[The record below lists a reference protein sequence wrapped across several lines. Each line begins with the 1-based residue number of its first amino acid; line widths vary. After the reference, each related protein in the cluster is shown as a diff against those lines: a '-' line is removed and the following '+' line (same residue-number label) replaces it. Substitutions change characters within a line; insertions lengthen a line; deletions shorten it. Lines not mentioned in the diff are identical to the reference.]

1 MIRVTR
7 LDGSQMYLNE
17 DLIEIIEET
26 PDTHITLTN
35 GKRYLVREQASVL
48 IEQIVCFR
56 ARVLAHTQR
65 GRGRKYLHKGMAG
78 SFRPVLETP
87 DAEWEK

>member
-1 MIRVTR
+1 
-7 LDGSQMYLNE
+7 MYLNE

-35 GKRYLVREQASVL
+35 GKRYLIRESASFL

-56 ARVLAHTQR
+56 ARVISHTQR
-65 GRGRKYLHKGMAG
+65 GQGRKYFRKGLAAI
-78 SFRPVLETP
+78 FRPAHVTR
-87 DAEWEK
+87 DAECEK

>member
-7 LDGSQMYLNE
+7 LDGSVMYLNE

-26 PDTHITLTN
+26 PDTHVTLTN
-35 GKRYLVREQASVL
+35 GKRYLLRERASAL

-56 ARVLAHTQR
+56 ARVIGSTLR
-65 GRGRKYLHKGMAG
+65 GRGRKYLHRGIAG
-78 SFRPVLETP
+78 NFRPVWVTS
-87 DAEWEK
+87 DAEREK

>member
-35 GKRYLVREQASVL
+35 GKRYLVRERASVL

-56 ARVLAHTQR
+56 ARVIAHTQR
-65 GRGRKYLHKGMAG
+65 GRGRKSLHKGMAG
-78 SFRPVLETP
+78 SFRAVFVTS

>member
-7 LDGSQMYLNE
+7 LDHSQMYLNE

-35 GKRYLVREQASVL
+35 GKRYLVRERASVL

-56 ARVLAHTQR
+56 ARVIARFHR
-65 GRGRKYLHKGMAG
+65 GRGRRYLHKSMAG
-78 SFRPVLETP
+78 SFRPGSGTP
-87 DAEWEK
+87 DAEREK

>member
-7 LDGSQMYLNE
+7 LDGSQMFLNE

-35 GKRYLVREQASVL
+35 GKRYLVREHASVI

-56 ARVLAHTQR
+56 VRVLAHTRR
-65 GRGRKYLHKGMAG
+65 GWGRKYLHKSMVGI
-78 SFRPVLETP
+78 FRPVIATP
-87 DAEWEK
+87 DAE

>member
-1 MIRVTR
+1 
-7 LDGSQMYLNE
+7 MYLNE

-35 GKRYLVREQASVL
+35 GKRYLVRECASFL

-56 ARVLAHTQR
+56 ARVIAHTQR

-78 SFRPVLETP
+78 GFRPALETP